1 MRLNEL
7 SSRLS
12 QWFSPEA
19 PLSDIVISSRIR
31 LARNVAGHKFIS
43 RCNEAEKRKIL
54 EMLKEAILS
63 LTTLR
68 SAYSA
73 EAAAKAGSDSLR
85 STSNELGDIFF
96 IDIEHGSG
104 LERDLLIE
112 RQLISRNLAAGKGPR
127 GVVIAKNELFAAQI
141 NEEDHLRLAVFA
153 AGLNLD
159 KCWRRI
165 NDIDDAIGKKVKYA
179 FSPRLGFLT
188 ACPTNLGTGI
198 RVSVMLHLPGLKMTD
213 QLKKL
218 FEAAKDMNLAVRG
231 LFGEGTEAVGDFFQ
245 VSNQVTLGINEEKT
259 VEEFETL
266 IIPKIVEYE
275 RLARDR
281 LLVKDTNVL
290 DDRISRAM
298 AVLKNAK
305 IISSH
310 EAMFLLSN
318 LRMGINMGRVKEISI
333 NTINELFLLTQPAH
347 LQINKGQNLDAEQ
360 RDILRAE
367 TLRAKLN

>member
-7 SSRLS
+7 SSRIS

-31 LARNVAGHKFIS
+31 LARNLSGHKFIS
-43 RCNEAEKRKIL
+43 RCNEDEKQNVLQIL
-54 EMLKEAILS
+54 KQTVLS
-63 LTTLR
+63 L
-68 SAYSA
+68 S
-73 EAAAKAGSDSLR
+73 
-85 STSNELGDIFF
+85 ELGDIFF
-96 IDIEHGSG
+96 IDIAHGSV

-141 NEEDHLRLAVFA
+141 NEEDHLRLGVLAP
-153 AGLNLD
+153 GLNLD
-159 KCWRRI
+159 KCWQRI
-165 NDIDDAIGKKVKYA
+165 NGIDDAIGKKVSYA
-179 FSPRLGFLT
+179 FSPKYGFLT

-245 VSNQVTLGINEEKT
+245 ISNQVTLGINEEKT
-259 VEEFETL
+259 VEQFMTL

-275 RLARDR
+275 RIARDK
-281 LLVKDTNVL
+281 LLVKDVNIL
-290 DDRISRAM
+290 DDRISRAL
-298 AVLKNAK
+298 AVLKNARL
-305 IISSH
+305 ISSH

>member
-7 SSRLS
+7 SSRIS
-12 QWFSPEA
+12 QWFSSEA

-31 LARNVAGHKFIS
+31 LARNLSGHKFIS
-43 RCNEAEKRKIL
+43 RCNDEQKRQIL
-54 EMLKEAILS
+54 QILKETILS
-63 LTTLR
+63 L
-68 SAYSA
+68 
-73 EAAAKAGSDSLR
+73 G
-85 STSNELGDIFF
+85 ELGDIFF
-96 IDIEHGSG
+96 IDIAHGSS
-104 LERDLLIE
+104 LERDLLVE
-112 RQLISRNLAAGKGPR
+112 RQLISRHLASGKGPR

-141 NEEDHLRLAVFA
+141 NEEDHLRLGVLA
-153 AGLNLD
+153 AGLNLE
-159 KCWRRI
+159 KCWQRI
-165 NDIDDAIGKKVKYA
+165 NDIDDAIGGKVEYA
-179 FSPRLGFLT
+179 FGRRLGFLT
-188 ACPTNLGTGI
+188 ACPTNVGTGI

-218 FEAAKDMNLAVRG
+218 FDAAKDMNLAVRG

-245 VSNQVTLGINEEKT
+245 ISNQVTLGINEEKT
-259 VEEFETL
+259 VEDFETL
-266 IIPKIVEYE
+266 IIPKMVEYE

-281 LLVKDTNVL
+281 LLVKDANIL
-290 DDRISRAM
+290 DDKLSRAL
-298 AVLKNAK
+298 AVLRSARL
-305 IISSH
+305 ISSH

-347 LQINKGQNLDAEQ
+347 LQINKGQNLDTEQ